1 MIDEPERGKLQWR
14 MIDCVTNIGHV
25 SSVPVGHGL
34 FSFSFVCRPGV
45 GACGVRGVRRG
56 GRECWVERQLSG
68 VVELSDEST
77 SRFRFQASVRGVEQ
91 GVRLQRSRKGAVE
104 ADVGK

>member
-1 MIDEPERGKLQWR
+1 M
-14 MIDCVTNIGHV
+14 
-25 SSVPVGHGL
+25 
-34 FSFSFVCRPGV
+34 
-45 GACGVRGVRRG
+45 
-56 GRECWVERQLSG
+56 ERQLSG

-91 GVRLQRSRKGAVE
+91 GVRIQRSRKGAVE

>member
-1 MIDEPERGKLQWR
+1 MAFLALALCADREWWR
-14 MIDCVTNIGHV
+14 RLW
-25 SSVPVGHGL
+25 P
-34 FSFSFVCRPGV
+34 V

>member
-45 GACGVRGVRRG
+45 VAAAVVFGESEGVAGSVG
-56 GRECWVERQLSG
+56 WSG
-68 VVELSDEST
+68 SCPVW
-77 SRFRFQASVRGVEQ
+77 
-91 GVRLQRSRKGAVE
+91 
-104 ADVGK
+104 